1 MKHLIVKVNAIILIF
16 AICIIMTGCN
26 ANKKQSDYKLGI
38 EALEQQNYNEALNHF
53 KASCEKGEEARLS
66 LRGEGLAYL
75 GLSKYDEAL
84 SSFKSALEESNG
96 LVKSVDYDINY
107 YMAVAEFKSGKI
119 EDAIKTYTN
128 IIAVNK
134 NEADAYYLRGK
145 SYLELG
151 KPDEAKADYDKATE
165 LDKDNSR
172 LYINIHDDLLA
183 KGYESDAKSYINK
196 GIASVSKPSTYE
208 LGIFNYYLGDYT
220 QARNY
225 FEESNETKKTEEGII
240 YLAKTYVALD
250 DKNYAIALYEEFT
263 ENNKTADIVY
273 NEIGLLKYENKD
285 YEGALAA
292 FKSGLENENAVSKQ
306 SLLYNV
312 VVTYEMMGDFSE
324 AKKQMELYLEQFPG
338 DEKAKREYVF
348 LSTR

>member
-1 MKHLIVKVNAIILIF
+1 MKRLIVKVNAILMIF
-16 AICIIMTGCN
+16 AVCIIMTGCN
-26 ANKKQSDYKLGI
+26 ADKKQSDYKLGI
-38 EALEQQNYNEALNHF
+38 EALEQQNYNEALTRF
-53 KASCEKGEEARLS
+53 KSSYEKGEEVRLS
-66 LRGEGLAYL
+66 LRGEGMAYL

-84 SSFKSALEESNG
+84 ASFKLALEESNG

-128 IIAVNK
+128 IIGVNK
-134 NEADAYYLRGK
+134 NESDAYYLRGK
-145 SYLELG
+145 SYLELN
-151 KPDEAKADYDKATE
+151 KLEEARADFDKATE

-196 GIASVSKPSTYE
+196 GIASVNKPSTYE

-338 DEKAKREYVF
+338 DENAKREYIF

>member
-1 MKHLIVKVNAIILIF
+1 MKRIFIKLNSIIVILTF
-16 AICIIMTGCN
+16 SLLLSGCN
-26 ANKKQSDYKLGI
+26 SDKKQSDYRLGV
-38 EALEQQNYNEALNHF
+38 EALEQQNYNEALTHF
-53 KASCEKGEEARLS
+53 KSSYEKGEEKRLS
-66 LRGEGLAYL
+66 LRGEGMAYL

-84 SSFKSALEESNG
+84 SSFKSALDESNG

-107 YMAVAEFKSGKI
+107 YMAVAEFKSGRI

-134 NEADAYYLRGK
+134 NESDAYYLRGK
-145 SYLELG
+145 AYLELG
-151 KPDEAKADYDKATE
+151 KLEEAKIDFDKATE

-172 LYINIHDDLLA
+172 LYINIHDELMS
-183 KGYESDAKSYINK
+183 KGYESDAKAYINK
-196 GIASVSKPSTYE
+196 GIASVNKPSTYE

-306 SLLYNV
+306 LLLYNV

-324 AKKQMELYLEQFPG
+324 AKKQMELYLEQYPG
-338 DEKAKREYVF
+338 DENAQREYVF
-348 LSTR
+348 LSSR